1 MRVNTIEV
9 DTAHLFWLSIFPR
22 FRARS
27 SCMLRALRGIVKERW
42 RVKFTSSAEE
52 KLTYP
57 TRPTPTGKRNSA
69 TSSFWKLA
77 SRWGFLGCSRFTAL
91 LAEGSPANRS
101 SRRRVLRLVGHFPFI
116 YCSRCDFKRLIYIH
130 LLIYICWFTYICSFT
145 YIFSFTYICSF
156 AFMFV
161 YRIS

>member
-1 MRVNTIEV
+1 MRVNTIEL
-9 DTAHLFWLSIFPR
+9 DTTHLFWLSTFPR

-57 TRPTPTGKRNSA
+57 TRPTPTGKRSAA

-77 SRWGFLGCSRFTAL
+77 SRWGFLGCSRFTVL
-91 LAEGSPANRS
+91 LAEGSPANS
-101 SRRRVLRLVGHFPFI
+101 ASRRRVLRLVGLFPFI
-116 YCSRCDFKRLIYIH
+116 YSSRCEFKRLIYIH

-156 AFMFV
+156 AFIFV